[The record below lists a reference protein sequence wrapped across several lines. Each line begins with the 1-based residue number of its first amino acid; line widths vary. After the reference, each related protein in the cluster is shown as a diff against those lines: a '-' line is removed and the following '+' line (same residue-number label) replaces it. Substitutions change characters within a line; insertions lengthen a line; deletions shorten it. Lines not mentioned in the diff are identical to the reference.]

1 MTERTTSER
10 PHWLSDWALDNF
22 DFSRNV
28 NHQTVVI
35 EANIRRNAQCPDEL
49 IESIGEEYITA
60 GDFLEKSA
68 SACPNNR
75 CLGVKNG
82 ESYKWTTY
90 EEVMETCNAVAE
102 ALLRHGL
109 VAGDKIGIF
118 AFNSP
123 HHVELLQASY
133 MTSMVN
139 VAVYPTFG
147 DEELCH
153 VVNDSEMKIL
163 FVAKK
168 QCQKVNELLSRFK
181 SLKTIVTLDG
191 KSKVANLPKGM
202 ETIEWSSFMQKKPGK
217 ATRQKP
223 TPDDIACLLYTS
235 GSTGMP
241 KGVILTHRNM
251 AASIGAAVLQ
261 FQPSDGTYLHSDYVY
276 FSYLPLAHSFERIAM
291 SVIFTLGAA
300 VGFFSG
306 DTKKISED
314 ARALRPTWMPCAPRV
329 FDKVYTATMEKLQ
342 EENFIKRAIFNV
354 AYLAQYYSITW
365 LGGRSAVLDS
375 LVFNQIKEKLGGRLT
390 RILSGGSP
398 LSQQT
403 FDFIRI
409 AITDTGIQQGY
420 GLTETAAATCFTY
433 PEDHQLSVGA
443 PCPSVEIKL
452 VACKESE
459 EMKKEKKNAEL
470 DYGEIY
476 IRGPSVFVGYNNQKE
491 KFKEDVNEEGWFKTG
506 DIGVWNEN
514 GTLNVVDRRKN
525 YLKLSQGEFVS
536 PEKLEDVYSKCDM
549 VERIFIAADPS
560 WSALLAV
567 VKVKDGNICS
577 GKKGEN
583 SYEDE
588 ETRKKVVDALAQTA
602 SSAGLKGF
610 EKIADVV
617 LTEDDWTPENELATP
632 TMKVKRPALMGRYK
646 TELEEMAKKQK

>member
-202 ETIEWSSFMQKKPGK
+202 ETIEWSSLMQKEPGK
-217 ATRQKP
+217 AMRQKP
-223 TPDDIACLLYTS
+223 TPDDVACLLYTS

-251 AASIGAAVLQ
+251 AASIGAAVL
-261 FQPSDGTYLHSDYVY
+261 
-276 FSYLPLAHSFERIAM
+276 
-291 SVIFTLGAA
+291 
-300 VGFFSG
+300 
-306 DTKKISED
+306 
-314 ARALRPTWMPCAPRV
+314 
-329 FDKVYTATMEKLQ
+329 
-342 EENFIKRAIFNV
+342 
-354 AYLAQYYSITW
+354 
-365 LGGRSAVLDS
+365 
-375 LVFNQIKEKLGGRLT
+375 
-390 RILSGGSP
+390 
-398 LSQQT
+398 
-403 FDFIRI
+403 
-409 AITDTGIQQGY
+409 
-420 GLTETAAATCFTY
+420 
-433 PEDHQLSVGA
+433 
-443 PCPSVEIKL
+443 
-452 VACKESE
+452 
-459 EMKKEKKNAEL
+459 
-470 DYGEIY
+470 
-476 IRGPSVFVGYNNQKE
+476 
-491 KFKEDVNEEGWFKTG
+491 
-506 DIGVWNEN
+506 
-514 GTLNVVDRRKN
+514 
-525 YLKLSQGEFVS
+525 
-536 PEKLEDVYSKCDM
+536 
-549 VERIFIAADPS
+549 
-560 WSALLAV
+560 
-567 VKVKDGNICS
+567 
-577 GKKGEN
+577 
-583 SYEDE
+583 
-588 ETRKKVVDALAQTA
+588 
-602 SSAGLKGF
+602 
-610 EKIADVV
+610 
-617 LTEDDWTPENELATP
+617 
-632 TMKVKRPALMGRYK
+632 
-646 TELEEMAKKQK
+646 